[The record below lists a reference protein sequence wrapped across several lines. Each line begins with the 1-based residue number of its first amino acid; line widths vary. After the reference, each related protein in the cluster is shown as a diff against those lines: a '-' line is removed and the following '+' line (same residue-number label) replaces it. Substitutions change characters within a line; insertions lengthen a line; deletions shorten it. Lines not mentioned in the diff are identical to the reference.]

1 MGADWREVV
10 LLEGT
15 NGGRITR
22 IDKQREW
29 SSWWHKSRIV
39 VNPQNGEPRLIHG
52 NRWETRWRE
61 RVLPKLADR
70 VETFRITQNR
80 RDVPIN
86 IVNEGKPAVTSYL
99 FAVHG
104 WDFVELHEMLGLTG
118 GTIRQYIMAV
128 KNEKR

>member
-1 MGADWREVV
+1 MCADWRETI
-10 LLEGT
+10 LIEGAD
-15 NGGRITR
+15 GGRITK
-22 IDKQREW
+22 IDKKRGW
-29 SSWWHKSRIV
+29 SSWWHESKIV
-39 VNPQNGEPRLIHG
+39 VDPPTGTPRLIRG
-52 NRWETRWRE
+52 NRWENRWRK

-70 VETFRITQNR
+70 VKTFRITQNR